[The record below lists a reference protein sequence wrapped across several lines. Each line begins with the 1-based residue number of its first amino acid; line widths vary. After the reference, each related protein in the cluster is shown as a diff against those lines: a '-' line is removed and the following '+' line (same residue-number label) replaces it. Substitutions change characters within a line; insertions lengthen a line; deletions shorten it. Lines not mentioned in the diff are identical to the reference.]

1 MRKEGFKHYELEN
14 RAAHSGRL
22 RFIAQHLVFLVA
34 KILHEKLQD
43 RATLHRKLI
52 AELHKANLLSSTLF
66 VSTNYDILID
76 NALTDAYK
84 YDLDLDYGVNFR
96 NFDRSG
102 DWTRPRLGKSLF
114 LFKPHGSLNWLFCPT
129 CAELEITPKERGLS
143 G

>member
-1 MRKEGFKHYELEN
+1 MRVSLTDLAIMRKEGFKHYELEN

-66 VSTNYDILID
+66 VSTKMGIR
-76 NALTDAYK
+76 LTHH
-84 YDLDLDYGVNFR
+84 
-96 NFDRSG
+96 
-102 DWTRPRLGKSLF
+102 T
-114 LFKPHGSLNWLFCPT
+114 PT
-129 CAELEITPKERGLS
+129 CCGFAGANKMRKREG
-143 G
+143 